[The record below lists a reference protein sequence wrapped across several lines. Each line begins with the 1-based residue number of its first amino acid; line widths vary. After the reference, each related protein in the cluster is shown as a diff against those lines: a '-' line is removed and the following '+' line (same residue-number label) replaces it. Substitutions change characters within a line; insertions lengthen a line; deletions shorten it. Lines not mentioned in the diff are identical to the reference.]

1 MKNLIAALSILT
13 FFAFALV
20 IGCKDQGTNIDSTE
34 IPSSNVSYSQY
45 IQPVFDNKCNN
56 SGCHEDAS
64 RAGGLSL
71 TSWANTTSDPGIV
84 FPNQPQNSR
93 LIWAIQ
99 NQAGISPMPPY
110 GYVALTKNQ
119 IDGIK
124 TWIQEGAKNN

>member
-1 MKNLIAALSILT
+1 MKNIFAVLFPLLFLIFVFLM
-13 FFAFALV
+13 
-20 IGCKDQGTNIDSTE
+20 GCKDQGTNIDSTT

-56 SGCHEDAS
+56 SGCHEDAT

-84 FPNQPQNSR
+84 FPNEPQNSR

-110 GYVALTKNQ
+110 GYAALTKNQ

-124 TWIQEGAKNN
+124 AWVQEGAKNN

>member
-1 MKNLIAALSILT
+1 MKKIFAVLFSLS
-13 FFAFALV
+13 FFIFV
-20 IGCKDQGTNIDSTE
+20 FIIGCKDQGTNIDNTE
-34 IPSSNVSYSQY
+34 IPSSNVSFAQY

-56 SGCHEDAS
+56 SGCHEDGT

-71 TSWANTTSDPGIV
+71 TSWANTTSDPGVV
-84 FPNQPQNSR
+84 FPKEPQNSR

-110 GYVALTKNQ
+110 GYAALTSNQ
-119 IDGIK
+119 INGIK

>member
-84 FPNQPQNSR
+84 FPNEPQNSR

>member
-1 MKNLIAALSILT
+1 MKFLFAVFYTLSFLT
-13 FFAFALV
+13 FVFL

-71 TSWANTTSDPGIV
+71 TSWANTTSDPGVV
-84 FPNQPQNSR
+84 FPGKPETSR

-99 NQAGISPMPPY
+99 NQAGINPMPPY
-110 GYVALTKNQ
+110 GYAGLTKNQ

>member
-1 MKNLIAALSILT
+1 MKILFAVFCTSLFLT
-13 FFAFALV
+13 FIFLV
-20 IGCKDQGTNIDSTE
+20 GCKDQGTNIDSTT

-56 SGCHEDAS
+56 SGCHEDAT

-71 TSWANTTSDPGIV
+71 TSWANTTSDPGVV
-84 FPNQPQNSR
+84 FPGEPQNSR

-99 NQAGISPMPPY
+99 NQAGINPMPPY
-110 GYVALTKNQ
+110 GYAALTRNQ